1 MLQKIKSLS
10 RKGVAFFKKL
20 TSNEYVFSVI
30 AKLFGVG
37 AGFLFSILY
46 RRYFGAELTG
56 QAAVIRNQATMAELI
71 LCFGIYQAYPYF
83 RRQGI
88 KPPEQLYQEFIDKSF
103 GIFFLYCLISGLL
116 CLLPVHTETKI
127 VFILVPLMVA
137 VKLLNYV
144 VLIER
149 PKLRNMVSIILN
161 LVDIVM
167 ILILSCVVKA
177 SFALIC
183 GFLIFKDLVYF
194 VIAVQNLKVPL
205 LKIRPTLKGVWP
217 YVRFGFVPML
227 TIILMEINYKVDVL
241 MLDGRVSDADIG
253 VYTLGVQLAER
264 MWLIPEALKDI
275 LLSKL
280 SKGKGVD
287 EVAKVTRISLALM
300 ILCIVALALLGR
312 PIIDLFFGAEYS
324 EAYQVMLVI
333 LASVISM
340 VFYKTIYV
348 YNVAHG
354 KRAVNMIILGIA
366 AVLNVGLNAL
376 LIPIMGIYGAAVAS
390 LASYTVCGLAFLIY
404 FHHEAAVPYRK
415 IILLKKQDLHL
426 LKTALLGRGKKKAG
440 PKTGDPKPE
449 TEPKQEAEPEAETEP
464 DDP

>member
-1 MLQKIKSLS
+1 MDMLQKIK
-10 RKGVAFFKKL
+10 RI
-20 TSNEYVFSVI
+20 TDNEYVFSVI
-30 AKLFGVG
+30 AKIFGVG

-56 QAAVIRNQATMAELI
+56 QAAVIQNQATMAGLI

-83 RRQGI
+83 RRL
-88 KPPEQLYQEFIDKSF
+88 KLRPPEQLYREYIDRSF
-103 GIFFLYCLISGLL
+103 GIFFLYCLICAALILL
-116 CLLPVHTETKI
+116 VPMAEEQKI
-127 VFILVPLMVA
+127 VLVLIPMQVA

-149 PKLRNMVSIILN
+149 PRLRNMVSIILN
-161 LVDIVM
+161 CVDIVM
-167 ILILSCVVKA
+167 ILILFFVAEA
-177 SFALIC
+177 SFPLIC

-205 LKIRPTLKGVWP
+205 IRIRPTLKGLWP
-217 YVRFGFVPML
+217 YIRYGFVPML
-227 TIILMEINYKVDVL
+227 TVILMEINYKVDVL
-241 MLDGRVSDADIG
+241 MLDGRVTNAEIG
-253 VYTLGVQLAER
+253 IYSLGVQLAER

-287 EVAKVTRISLALM
+287 EVSKVTRISLALM
-300 ILCIVALALLGR
+300 VCCIIAMALLGR
-312 PIIDLFFGAEYS
+312 PIIDLFFGSEYS

-376 LIPIMGIYGAAVAS
+376 LIPTMRIYGAAVAS
-390 LASYTVCGLAFLIY
+390 LASYTVCGLVFLIH
-404 FHHEAAVPYRK
+404 FHHDSGVPYRE
-415 IILLKKQDLHL
+415 IILLKKQDLRML
-426 LKTALLGRGKKKAG
+426 RNVFLGRGKR
-440 PKTGDPKPE
+440 KPASE
-449 TEPKQEAEPEAETEP
+449 NSTPAPEEE
-464 DDP
+464 DR